1 MGGQGC
7 IYKSL
12 MLSDNVQAYTVPPYL
27 TLLPK
32 KRKKNEN
39 VIFDMNNIKDKNLI
53 KPTIVRVHRSSVTK
67 LRTKVVRC
75 SNVQ

>member
-1 MGGQGC
+1 
-7 IYKSL
+7 

-53 KPTIVRVHRSSVTK
+53 KPTIVRVRRTPKKSCSPFDYSATK
-67 LRTKVVRC
+67 QFTVGEI
-75 SNVQ
+75 Q

>member
-12 MLSDNVQAYTVPPYL
+12 MLSDNVQAYTVHPYL

-32 KRKKNEN
+32 KPKKKIEN
-39 VIFDMNNIKDKNLI
+39 VIFDMNNIKDKNLM
-53 KPTIVRVHRSSVTK
+53 KPTIDTELRLIDVCCSS
-67 LRTKVVRC
+67 R
-75 SNVQ
+75 

>member
-12 MLSDNVQAYTVPPYL
+12 MLSDNVQAYTVQPYL

-32 KRKKNEN
+32 KSKE
-39 VIFDMNNIKDKNLI
+39 
-53 KPTIVRVHRSSVTK
+53 K
-67 LRTKVVRC
+67 LKT
-75 SNVQ
+75 